1 MAMDKMYRPERNGP
15 KRPSR
20 KPTDNKRPSRKPKP
34 VTGGSPVGGWGAAT
48 PGGFTPESVTS
59 VKSGSKQNSNAALIA
74 RRRALQAAL
83 NNQPKNPEN
92 SRPVIQPRVR

>member
-1 MAMDKMYRPERNGP
+1 MAMEKMYRPERDGP
-15 KRPSR
+15 
-20 KPTDNKRPSRKPKP
+20 KRPSRKPKP

-74 RRRALQAAL
+74 RRRALEAAL
-83 NNQPKNPEN
+83 NSPKNY
-92 SRPVIQPRVR
+92 RPVIQPRVR